1 MERKKVA
8 MIRRVRRWVAAA
20 VAVAATGLMV
30 GLAIAATTGVNQC
43 WSRGFSKP
51 IRTLDV
57 SGPGSVRV
65 TS

>member
-1 MERKKVA
+1 MT
-8 MIRRVRRWVAAA
+8 RRARRWVAAA

-30 GLAIAATTGVNQC
+30 GLAIAAAAGVSQC

-51 IRTLDV
+51 IRTLEV

>member
-1 MERKKVA
+1 MT
-8 MIRRVRRWVAAA
+8 RRVRRWAAAA

-30 GLAIAATTGVNQC
+30 GLAIAATTGVNQS
-43 WSRGFSKP
+43 WSRGFPAP
-51 IRTLDV
+51 IHTLDV

>member
-1 MERKKVA
+1 MT
-8 MIRRVRRWVAAA
+8 RRVRRWVAAA
-20 VAVAATGLMV
+20 VAVATGLMA
-30 GLAIAATTGVNQC
+30 GLAATTGVNQC